1 MLSLF
6 ALTLVITCIALLLS
20 GRTSPFVTFS
30 LIPVIVAV
38 LAGFSA
44 IEIQTF
50 FLAGLDK
57 VTPIAVMFIFAILF
71 FAFMQ
76 ERGLF
81 DPLIRSIVTKAGD
94 HLIAVT
100 LATVAISIL
109 AHLDGSGASTFLIC
123 IPTLLPVYER
133 LRMSPYLLLLLV
145 SASASVMNMLPWGG
159 PLGRAATVI
168 GVDPTHLWHRLIPIQ
183 GSAIVLL
190 LIGAYGLGKR
200 EQYRIRAASHDH
212 VEDEEVK
219 SLGSIEGQESTEVV
233 SPGLKAHAH
242 TLPEQWW
249 MNLCLTISMIVLLL
263 SGILPSALVFIIALS
278 AALILNRQTVDEQH
292 AFMKRHAW
300 SALQMAMIIF
310 AAGIFLGVLKESK
323 MLHALAQ
330 DLMSF
335 LPEFIQAHIHIIIGF
350 FGVPFEL
357 LLNTD
362 AYYYALLPIVEHAVQ
377 PYAVSGESVVYAMLI
392 GNIIGTFI
400 SPFSPALWLALG
412 LAKLDIGSHI
422 RYSLI
427 WIWGLS
433 IMLMMSAWI
442 LGLF

>member
-6 ALTLVITCIALLLS
+6 ALALVITCIALLLS
-20 GRTSPFVTFS
+20 GRVSPFVTFS
-30 LIPVIVAV
+30 LIPVVVAT

-44 IEIQTF
+44 TEIQGF

-81 DPLIRSIVTKAGD
+81 DPLIRSIVAKAGD

-100 LATVAISIL
+100 LATVAISTL

-183 GSAIVLL
+183 GSAIMLL
-190 LIGAYGLGKR
+190 LIGAYILGKR
-200 EQYRIRAASHDH
+200 EQYRICAASQDH
-212 VEDEEVK
+212 LEDQSV
-219 SLGSIEGQESTEVV
+219 EGQESAVTI
-233 SPGLKAHAH
+233 SPELETHAH
-242 TLPEQWW
+242 TLPRLWW
-249 MNLCLTISMIVLLL
+249 MNLCLTISMIALLL

-278 AALILNRQTVDEQH
+278 SALILNRQTVDEQH

-330 DLMSF
+330 DLMSL
-335 LPEFIQAHIHIIIGF
+335 LPEVIQAHIHIIIGF

-362 AYYYALLPIVEHAVQ
+362 AYYYALLPIVEQAVQ
-377 PYAVSGESVVYAMLI
+377 PYVVSGESVVYAMLI

-412 LAKLDIGSHI
+412 LAKLDMGSHI
-422 RYSLI
+422 RYSLA

-433 IMLMMSAWI
+433 IMLMLSAWM